1 MGKDAA
7 VPGTPRERQRQLI
20 IAIAEAAAELPLLE
34 GGLWFHDDVRNNFY
48 YASYLFAAA
57 KDQSLDV
64 TFDRIEAV
72 SQAEGVLERTL
83 LLQNRVPGT
92 KQYGHWPLG
101 LAPVPAE
108 ALPHELPV
116 EIMGSLMAYFRQRY
130 GDALSERVREL
141 LDSAIEHVYASGFFR
156 KPLEYYGHHE
166 AKYTA
171 AKLIFGSLFGDKEL
185 VEDGRACLKETLR
198 YIRES
203 GMPEYGSLP
212 WFWHWVQAYTCAL
225 EMAGE
230 SDEDLRSG
238 LKEMLDYLWG
248 QRALFYLQGA
258 WVGAH
263 SRGWPHD
270 VPGDANVLHDY
281 VQFGDFAL
289 PEKMPRTEYAGFL
302 YYEAPEAARRLALD
316 RSQPSEAKKATRKV
330 VPVGPAQPELHSY
343 AYITEDYAAGGL
355 WERVDEFDNEQLRW
369 AYSLPV
375 KPGRRVNRLYFF
387 PPGDGYSEGDPRH
400 QSRHME
406 VLYRRNVTA
415 ALFTGPEGSPSP
427 VGILPPGTWLAKP
440 RALYGQTDSVYFAVY
455 LSGEYGLTE
464 RPDYTEVN
472 LQQRQGGV
480 IVEALGAAEASAA
493 GIAGLEAFAEAM
505 ETGQPAFDWDGSAIR
520 SVAWDSSAG
529 ERIFLAAGPEG
540 PNALVD
546 GVPVS
551 FEDYLV

>member
-1 MGKDAA
+1 MGKEAA
-7 VPGTPRERQRQLI
+7 VPRTPRERQRQLI
-20 IAIAEAAAELPLLE
+20 VAIAEEAAGLPLLE

-57 KDQSLDV
+57 KDHSLDV
-64 TFDRIEAV
+64 TFDRIEAAV
-72 SQAEGVLERTL
+72 QAESVLERTL

-92 KQYGHWPLG
+92 KLFGHWPLG

-108 ALPHELPV
+108 APPHELPV
-116 EIMGSLMAYFRQRY
+116 EIMGSLMAYFRKRY
-130 GDALSERVREL
+130 GDALSERVRTL
-141 LDSAIEHVYASGFFR
+141 LDSAIGHVYASVFFR
-156 KPLEYYGHHE
+156 KPLEHYGHHE

-171 AKLIFGSLFGDKEL
+171 AKLIFGSLFDDREL
-185 VEDGRACLKETLR
+185 LEDGRACLKETLR

-225 EMAGE
+225 EMAPE
-230 SDEDLRSG
+230 SDDDLRRS
-238 LKEMLDYLWG
+238 LKDMLDYLWG
-248 QRALFYLQGA
+248 QRALFHLKGA

-289 PEKMPRTEYAGFL
+289 PGEMPRTEYAGFL
-302 YYEAPEAARRLALD
+302 YYEAPEAARVLALD
-316 RSQPSEAKKATRKV
+316 RSQPAEVKKATRKV
-330 VPVGPAQPELHSY
+330 VPGGPAQPELHSY
-343 AYITEDYAAGGL
+343 AYIAEDYAAGGL

-387 PPGDGYSEGDPRH
+387 PPGDGYHEGDPRH

-406 VLYRRNVTA
+406 VLYRRNMTA
-415 ALFTGPEGSPSP
+415 ALFTGPDGSLHP
-427 VGILPPGTWLAKP
+427 VGVLPPGTWLAKP
-440 RALYGQTDSVYFAVY
+440 RALYGVAAGVYFAVY

-464 RPDYTEVN
+464 RSDYTEVN
-472 LQQRQGGV
+472 LCQPQGGV
-480 IVEALGAAEASAA
+480 VVEALGAAEAAA
-493 GIAGLEAFAEAM
+493 SGIAGLENFAEAM
-505 ETGQPAFDWDGSAIR
+505 ETGRPVFEWDGAAIV
-520 SVAWDSSAG
+520 SVTWDSSAG
-529 ERIFLAAGPEG
+529 ERIFLAARPEG
-540 PNALVD
+540 PYASVD

-551 FEDYLV
+551 FEDYSV